1 MLNYKTVNVKDQNSC
16 WKNFQGTDCE
26 QETVTLVC
34 WTYQSQQLLHE
45 WIDDKLEA
53 TFDEVDA
60 NDHISQYHAIVLA
73 HCTINVDIYT
83 MASLSSLT

>member
-26 QETVTLVC
+26 QETVRLVC

-60 NDHISQYHAIVLA
+60 NDHIYQYPAIVLA
-73 HCTINVDIYT
+73 HWTIIVDIYI
-83 MASLSSLT
+83 MASLSSPT